1 MVEASVPSVAF
12 AAAVGPTV
20 TTRPGKYRTIA

>member
-1 MVEASVPSVAF
+1 VQD

-20 TTRPGKYRTIA
+20 EY